1 MCRCSSQA
9 NKESFSS
16 ISCLFGYDPFPINA
30 ENFSQSSSLYISK
43 MRNPGH
49 ISNAQIFSEAI
60 HSRYTHLNSPNEG
73 FNTNQIGISSRY
85 ICI

>member
-43 MRNPGH
+43 MRNPDTY
-49 ISNAQIFSEAI
+49 
-60 HSRYTHLNSPNEG
+60 RTHKYLAKP
-73 FNTNQIGISSRY
+73 FILDTLI
-85 ICI
+85 